1 MAITTAQQRRSAVW
15 QSLPAPSGTLDSTD
29 RREILWQYGIPIG
42 TRYLGLYGTWTGEPV
57 LGSAWQSMPVLVG
70 AWDSEPVVHGDW
82 NAVPVATLVGT
93 G

>member
-42 TRYLGLYGTWTGEPV
+42 TRYIGLYGAWTGEPV
-57 LGSAWQSMPVLVG
+57 LGSAWQSTPVLAG

-82 NAVPVATLVGT
+82 DAVPVPTLV
-93 G
+93 